1 MKKRILLAAAAALL
15 ASGIGI
21 VVAQSPASAHGAMMI
36 PGSRTWFCYQDA
48 KSASG
53 ALQPTNAACASALA
67 NGGPTPFY
75 NWFAVLRSD
84 ANGRNQGWIPDG
96 QLCSGGTGGPYNF
109 TAFNEARTDW
119 PYTRLTAGATITFDY
134 NNWAKHPGTFYLYVT
149 KDGYNP
155 ANPLK
160 WSDLDM
166 TPFASIKDPTSIGGP
181 GTDAGKYTWTAKLP
195 SNKSGKHVIY
205 SQWVRSDSQENF
217 FNCSDVSFDGGNGQV
232 VGIRGGSQPPS
243 TPPVTPSSQVPTSPT
258 SATPSSP
265 VVVTP
270 SSTAPT
276 SQGPATGNGCSATY
290 ATTGSWTNGFQGAV
304 TVKAGSA
311 AISKWTVSW
320 TFPGGQ
326 TTSQVWGGKASISGS
341 QVSVSNETWNG
352 GLSAGASASIGFLG
366 AGNAPTSLNLSCS
379 A

>member
-119 PYTRLTAGATITFDY
+119 PYTRLTAGATI
-134 NNWAKHPGTFYLYVT
+134 
-149 KDGYNP
+149 
-155 ANPLK
+155 
-160 WSDLDM
+160 
-166 TPFASIKDPTSIGGP
+166 
-181 GTDAGKYTWTAKLP
+181 
-195 SNKSGKHVIY
+195 
-205 SQWVRSDSQENF
+205 
-217 FNCSDVSFDGGNGQV
+217 
-232 VGIRGGSQPPS
+232 
-243 TPPVTPSSQVPTSPT
+243 
-258 SATPSSP
+258 
-265 VVVTP
+265 
-270 SSTAPT
+270 
-276 SQGPATGNGCSATY
+276 
-290 ATTGSWTNGFQGAV
+290 
-304 TVKAGSA
+304 
-311 AISKWTVSW
+311 
-320 TFPGGQ
+320 
-326 TTSQVWGGKASISGS
+326 
-341 QVSVSNETWNG
+341 
-352 GLSAGASASIGFLG
+352 
-366 AGNAPTSLNLSCS
+366 
-379 A
+379 